1 MRYFL
6 SFCFAILM
14 LSQSVLGYA
23 AEAYDSEE
31 TVELKSYFRVQA
43 TDVHFTVLQ
52 GNAEIVLKDGAECL
66 YFPQAGDVLAE
77 ADFLVPNFAERFKLR
92 YLLHVRASD
101 VQLKMESYAQKPA
114 DFASFP
120 EQVLQL
126 VNHER
131 AKAGVSPL
139 YLSPELQRAAMLR
152 AVEITK
158 FFSHT
163 RPDGRD
169 CNTVLSSPWGVG
181 ENISAGSNTAQ
192 EVVARWM
199 NSPGHRRNILYARFK
214 ELGVGYC
221 YAPDGVGGYVHYW
234 VQIFRE

>member
-31 TVELKSYFRVQA
+31 TVELKSYFGVQA
-43 TDVHFTVLQ
+43 ADVHFTVLQ

-66 YFPQAGDVLAE
+66 YFPQAGDVLVE
-77 ADFLVPNFAERFKLR
+77 ADFMVPNFAERFKLR
-92 YLLHVRASD
+92 YLLHVKASD

-120 EQVLQL
+120 KQVLQL

-158 FFSHT
+158 FFRIHVQM
-163 RPDGRD
+163 DV
-169 CNTVLSSPWGVG
+169 TV
-181 ENISAGSNTAQ
+181 IQ
-192 EVVARWM
+192 
-199 NSPGHRRNILYARFK
+199 Y
-214 ELGVGYC
+214 
-221 YAPDGVGGYVHYW
+221 
-234 VQIFRE
+234 

>member
-31 TVELKSYFRVQA
+31 TVELKSYFGVQA
-43 TDVHFTVLQ
+43 ADVHFTVLQ

-77 ADFLVPNFAERFKLR
+77 ADFMVPNFAERFKLR
-92 YLLHVRASD
+92 YLLHVKASD
-101 VQLKMESYAQKPA
+101 VQLKMESY
-114 DFASFP
+114 
-120 EQVLQL
+120 
-126 VNHER
+126 ER